1 MGVSL
6 EKMKNPLPVT
16 QEAFCDFVWGNREVL
31 DEMFKEAKEARE
43 EGIEVGV
50 AICEE
55 DGALFLGERSKGE
68 KHTLHIEPCRKG
80 NTVGDVHTHTG
91 VGLPEPSLG
100 DVVGSLHYGRHFNCI
115 ISEGLLWSPIVSC
128 YHFKRTPEVKEIIR
142 TGEEIEREYK
152 QVGLTADVERRLEE
166 FEKLKHDA
174 APKESAERAC
184 TFSKFL
190 GEEWGRQGKSP

>member
-55 DGALFLGERSKGE
+55 DGALFLGERSKIYSPHRALSERKYCGRCP
-68 KHTLHIEPCRKG
+68 HSHWRGFARTLSWGCGRV
-80 NTVGDVHTHTG
+80 T
-91 VGLPEPSLG
+91 SL
-100 DVVGSLHYGRHFNCI
+100 
-115 ISEGLLWSPIVSC
+115 
-128 YHFKRTPEVKEIIR
+128 
-142 TGEEIEREYK
+142 
-152 QVGLTADVERRLEE
+152 
-166 FEKLKHDA
+166 
-174 APKESAERAC
+174 RAS
-184 TFSKFL
+184 FQL
-190 GEEWGRQGKSP
+190 YN